1 MPKIKPASKMVD
13 IAAIRTMQNDAR
25 TLADD
30 LGVVTIDLTDKE
42 LTRFGRSFAR
52 QFIVQSPLKEITE
65 IYLRH
70 QKEALLG
77 GMIAKQIMNAE
88 VDDEIPA
95 SNKIGGPLPINA
107 QWLGIGDDWEDTFSI
122 YNGVQNQWTTG
133 APQNWIHS
141 GTTLMGGTAGNAVRI
156 GTNAVH
162 VIWGIGDINPA
173 PKIASVQ
180 FTVDGKQKP
189 VIYPNWALKQSPSLT
204 QLVKE
209 FDNAFILKKDTTFLA
224 RVLFSANFGGP
235 SAFVTDYPV
244 LWGVSYIKEP
254 VMRLQ
259 DPVTGA
265 GRLLP
270 GITYDTI
277 FAT

>member
-1 MPKIKPASKMVD
+1 MVD
-13 IAAIRTMQNDAR
+13 ISDIRAMQNDAR
-25 TLADD
+25 ILADD

-52 QFIVQSPLKEITE
+52 QFIVQSPTKEVME
-65 IYLRH
+65 VYLRH

-95 SNKIGGPLPINA
+95 SNKIGGPIPIRA
-107 QWLGIGDDWEDTFSI
+107 PYLGIGYDWEDIRGI
-122 YNGVQNQWTTG
+122 YGVLAQNQWTTG
-133 APQNWIHS
+133 APQPWIHS
-141 GTTLMGGTAGNAVRI
+141 GTTLMGGVRGNPIRI

-173 PKIASVQ
+173 PKMEAMQ

-189 VIYPNWALKQSPSLT
+189 MIYNAWAWKQAPALT
-204 QLVKE
+204 QLFKE

-224 RVLFSANFGGP
+224 TILYSANFGGP

-254 VMRLQ
+254 VLRVL
-259 DPVTGA
+259 DGVTA
-265 GRLLP
+265 RILP
-270 GITYDTI
+270 GINYDTVYL
-277 FAT
+277 T

>member
-1 MPKIKPASKMVD
+1 MVD
-13 IAAIRTMQNDAR
+13 ISQLRSMQNDAR

-30 LGVVTIDLTDKE
+30 LGVVTIDMTDKE
-42 LTRFGRSFAR
+42 LTRFGRSFVR
-52 QFIVQSPLKEITE
+52 QFVIQSPLREIADM
-65 IYLRH
+65 YLRH

-95 SNKIGGPLPINA
+95 SNKIGGPVAINA
-107 QWLGIGDDWEDTFSI
+107 QWLGLGDDWEDIRSI
-122 YNGVQNQWTTG
+122 YNNVQNQWTTG
-133 APQNWIHS
+133 APQNWIHAGS
-141 GTTLMGGTAGNAVRI
+141 LLMGGTVGNAVRI

-162 VIWGIGDINPA
+162 VIWGVGDINPA
-173 PKIASVQ
+173 PKLTSVQ

-189 VIYPNWALKQSPSLT
+189 VIYPNWAQKQSPNLT
-204 QLVKE
+204 SLVKE

-244 LWGVSYIKEP
+244 LWGVSYVKEP
-254 VMRLQ
+254 TLRLQ
-259 DPVTGA
+259 DPVVGV
-265 GRLLP
+265 GRVLP

-277 FAT
+277 FVT